1 MAPQGEETYVK
12 FLCDQCKAKYQI
24 SDDKVA
30 GKTVRMKCRKCGHM
44 IEVRASVTE
53 TSVAGNTAAA
63 AAAAAANQSDAPPA
77 PGGPP
82 RPPPPVGKPATLP
95 TARSPLATS
104 LSQQKPPAPR
114 PTQRPEALAGA
125 FKSSMQTTREDEA
138 ALLELSSA
146 DEWYCAING
155 VPVGPIRITELRRKA
170 ALGAVTDDSLV
181 WQEGMEEWRPVKT
194 IAELSSLVRDA
205 AANRGPSLGSPEPPN
220 VRQSVLP
227 PSPGGSGASMRPAP
241 MRPTPPR
248 PGSDRPAPL
257 AASAG
262 RSNVVPITS
271 RLATAERLDEAP
283 ANAPQ
288 TPAPPGTPQSERF
301 SIAPDPFS
309 APAAAA
315 ASTAT
320 PYREPAIAAAA
331 AAPIIVQKAPPNYM
345 GIGAMLAI
353 AAFGG
358 VAAWAIF
365 IKPPAVAPP
374 AQVIVQQMPAPQAAA
389 PTPTDAPPTDTAP
402 TGSAGAGKVASRGTA
417 AAAGAKDAGSAPD
430 LSSLLGGLGHGP
442 NVANPSG
449 ASGGGVSLT
458 ADQIEPVVRS
468 HSVGVR
474 RTCWERGGSV
484 VSSANETLT
493 LTINGSGRVSNAS
506 SSGNDPITGTCL
518 EKETRTW
525 QFPATGATSTVA
537 IPFHFVHQ

>member
-1 MAPQGEETYVK
+1 VK

-53 TSVAGNTAAA
+53 TSVAGNTSAAA
-63 AAAAAANQSDAPPA
+63 AAARQSEVPP
-77 PGGPP
+77 PPGGGPP
-82 RPPPPVGKPATLP
+82 RPPPPTAKPATLP

-104 LSQQKPPAPR
+104 LSQAKPPAPR
-114 PTQRPEALAGA
+114 PTQRPEAGLAGA

-194 IAELSSLVRDA
+194 IAELASLVRDA
-205 AANRGPSLGSPEPPN
+205 ASNRGPSLGSPEPPN

-227 PSPGGSGASMRPAP
+227 PSPGGASASMRPAP

-248 PGSDRPAPL
+248 PASDRPAPV
-257 AASAG
+257 ATG

-283 ANAPQ
+283 ANALQ
-288 TPAPPGTPQSERF
+288 SPAPAGAQSERF

-309 APAAAA
+309 APGAG
-315 ASTAT
+315 
-320 PYREPAIAAAA
+320 AAAA
-331 AAPIIVQKAPPNYM
+331 AAPYRDAAIAAPAAPPPVIVQKAPPNYM
-345 GIGAMLAI
+345 GIGVI
-353 AAFGG
+353 AAFIMFGG
-358 VAAWAIF
+358 VAAYAIF
-365 IKPPAVAPP
+365 IKAPPVQPP
-374 AQVIVQQMPAPQAAA
+374 AQVIVQQVPMPTSPGTAA
-389 PTPTDAPPTDTAP
+389 PTDSSQPDTAP
-402 TGSAGAGKVASRGTA
+402 AGTASQGRVASRGGASTS
-417 AAAGAKDAGSAPD
+417 GAKDAGAAPD
-430 LSSLLGGLGHGP
+430 LHGLLNGLGSGP
-442 NVANPSG
+442 NVSGPSG
-449 ASGGGVSLT
+449 AAASGTSLT

-474 RTCWERGGSV
+474 RTCWERGGST

-493 LTINGSGRVSNAS
+493 LTIGGNGRVSNAS

-518 EKETRTW
+518 EKETRSW
-525 QFPATGATSTVA
+525 QFPPTGATSTVA